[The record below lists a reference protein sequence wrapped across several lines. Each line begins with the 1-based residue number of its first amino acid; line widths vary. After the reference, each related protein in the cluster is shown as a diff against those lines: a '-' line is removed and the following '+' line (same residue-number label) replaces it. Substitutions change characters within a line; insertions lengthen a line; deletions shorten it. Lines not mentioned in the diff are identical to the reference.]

1 MLIPVTFPSGQSAT
15 NLYIAFQTANSTSG
29 YKNLA
34 YVEPR
39 ILNSITATAT
49 ASGTYGPVVGAGS
62 ITAGQ
67 AVSSLVINARS
78 TAAVTAN
85 ANANLQIGAAFSYF
99 S

>member
-1 MLIPVTFPSGQSAT
+1 VLIPVTFPSGQSAT

-85 ANANLQIGAAFSYF
+85 ANADLQIGAAFSYF